1 MSVSA
6 AILKETDIL
15 LKALLLGAALIF
27 VYDILRIGRGLI
39 PHGNLWTGVED
50 FLFWLGS
57 AAAIFVLM
65 YRENDGYVR
74 GFAVGGVV
82 AGMLLYSLTL
92 SPFVVK
98 GSVFLLRKTGYLL
111 TRPLVW
117 LGRLARR
124 PVRALGRRGRKAAV
138 FFKKRLK
145 KMWKAVKMGL
155 CKL

>member
-15 LKALLLGAALIF
+15 LKALGLGVVLIF
-27 VYDILRIGRGLI
+27 VYDILRIGRKLI
-39 PHGNLWTGVED
+39 PHGAWWIGLED

-57 AAAIFVLM
+57 AVAIFAMM
-65 YRENDGYVR
+65 YRENDGYLR
-74 GFAVGGVV
+74 GFSVGGVV
-82 AGMLLYSLTL
+82 VGMLIYSFTL

-98 GSVFLLRKTGYLL
+98 GSVFVLEKVFYLL

-117 LGRLARR
+117 IVRLLLR
-124 PVRALGRRGRKAAV
+124 PVGAAGRCVRKIAR

-145 KMWKAVKMGL
+145 KLWKTVKIGL